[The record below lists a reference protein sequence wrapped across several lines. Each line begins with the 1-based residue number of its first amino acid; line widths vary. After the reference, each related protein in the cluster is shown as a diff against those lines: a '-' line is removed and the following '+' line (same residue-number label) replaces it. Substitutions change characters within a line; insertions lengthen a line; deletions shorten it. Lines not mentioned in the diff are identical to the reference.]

1 MTCVSGDDR
10 EICSFSAKCAQRSAQ
25 TETERVATQAKT
37 AAWQDSLANF
47 AVAVVLCIAKMK
59 NHLLSLTLLCVGSS
73 AHASDGPSG
82 ATVAQLT
89 QMTQRFAPAPL
100 RADTSKLSPGDK
112 AAIIKLIEAAKIID
126 VLQLRQRWDGNEALW
141 AVLQKDGSPLGKARR
156 AAFWLNKGPWSIID
170 EHKSFLPTELGGIQI
185 PARKPAASNFYPAHA
200 TKQALDAWIS
210 ALPLADRQQAQWFF
224 TTIRNG
230 PDGSFKIVKFS
241 DEYRPELE
249 KLAVLLRQAAESTDN
264 ASLKKFLQLRADAFL
279 SNDYLTSDFA
289 WMDLD
294 SPVDIT
300 IGPYETYNDELFG
313 YKAAFEAYVSIR
325 DQKETT
331 KLNFFGQHMQEL
343 EDHLPLDAKF
353 RNPKVGALAP
363 MVVVNEVYGAGDGNM
378 SVQTA
383 AYNLPND
390 ERIISQRGSK
400 RVMLKN
406 VQEAKFRSTLTPI
419 SKLVLRADA
428 QKDLDFDSFF
438 THILAHEITHG
449 LGPHLTKVD
458 GKDSTPRQDL
468 KDTYSTIEEAKADI
482 TGLWALSYMMDQG
495 QLKGSLGQGV
505 VAERKLYHTFL
516 ASGFRTLHFGLTDAH
531 ARGMA
536 IQLNYLLDKGGF
548 VSNGDGTFSVN
559 FTKIKQAVM
568 DLDRELL
575 TIEATGDY
583 ARAKGLMNQYVV
595 IRPDVQK
602 ALDKMKKSVPNDIR
616 PVFVTADSLLGG
628 TAK

>member
-1 MTCVSGDDR
+1 M
-10 EICSFSAKCAQRSAQ
+10 E
-25 TETERVATQAKT
+25 
-37 AAWQDSLANF
+37 
-47 AVAVVLCIAKMK
+47 
-59 NHLLSLTLLCVGSS
+59 NHLFPFVMLCAVGS
-73 AHASDGPSG
+73 AA
-82 ATVAQLT
+82 ATEAPVPAAATATELT
-89 QMTQRFAPAPL
+89 QMVERFAPAQL

-112 AAIIKLIEAAKIID
+112 AAIVKLIEAAKIID
-126 VLQLRQRWDGNEALW
+126 VLQLRQRWVGNEALW
-141 AVLQKDGSPLGKARR
+141 EALQKDNSPLGKARQN
-156 AAFWLNKGPWSIID
+156 AFWLNKGPWSIID
-170 EHKSFLPTELGGIQI
+170 GHKAFLPTEVGGIKI
-185 PARKPAASNFYPAHA
+185 PSKKPEGGSFYPVGASKPALEAWMNSLPA
-200 TKQALDAWIS
+200 TDKE
-210 ALPLADRQQAQWFF
+210 QAQWFF
-224 TTIRNG
+224 TTIRSG
-230 PDGSFKIVKFS
+230 EGGKFKIVKFS

-249 KLAVLLRQAAESTDN
+249 KLAVLLKQAAALTDN
-264 ASLKKFLQLRADAFL
+264 AALKKFLGLRADAFL
-279 SNDYLTSDFA
+279 SNDYLPSDFA

-331 KLNFFGQHMQEL
+331 KLNFFGQHLQEL
-343 EDHLPLDAKF
+343 EDHLPLDAKY

-400 RVMLKN
+400 RIMLKN
-406 VQEAKFRSTLTPI
+406 VQEAKFKSTLTPI
-419 SKLVLRADA
+419 SKIVLRPEA

-449 LGPHLTKVD
+449 LGPHLTKVG
-458 GKDSTPRQDL
+458 GKESTPRQDL
-468 KDTYSTIEEAKADI
+468 KDSYSTIEEAKADI
-482 TGLWALSYMMDQG
+482 TGLWALGYMMEQDQ
-495 QLKGSLGQGV
+495 LRGSLGQGE
-505 VAERKLYHTFL
+505 AAQRKLYNTFL

-536 IQLNYLLDKGGF
+536 IQMNYLLDKGGF
-548 VSNGDGTFSVN
+548 VSHGDGTFSVD
-559 FTKIKQAVM
+559 FKKIKQVVI

-583 ARAKGLMNQYVV
+583 ARAKDLMSKYVV

-602 ALDKMKKSVPNDIR
+602 ALDKMKKTVPNDIR
-616 PVFVTADSLLGG
+616 PVFSTAEALLG
-628 TAK
+628 AKAK